1 MQIKMA
7 ARLGEKEWIVKLQTC
22 EETLFISKDEGS
34 RPSGTMYSMGSYV
47 PEYLSRDKRMHE
59 GLASAHS

>member
-22 EETLFISKDEGS
+22 EETLFISKDEG
-34 RPSGTMYSMGSYV
+34 RRGS
-47 PEYLSRDKRMHE
+47 
-59 GLASAHS
+59 